1 MKRLIVLWIG
11 IVFVLFANPI
21 DFKKAKANPKR
32 VTPSS
37 PNEILS
43 FSSTLE
49 PTINSVVN
57 IATKQM
63 VANRVSPLFDD
74 PFFRH
79 FFGPEFQR
87 QMPQKRAQSALGSGV
102 ILTSDGY
109 IVTNHHVIDGA
120 DEITVTLSKSD
131 KEYTAKL
138 IGSDPGS
145 DLALIKIEEKHL
157 QPITIGNVEDVRVG
171 DIVFAIGNPF
181 GVGESVTQGIISAV
195 GKNAI
200 GINRYENFIQTDASI
215 NPGNSGGALVDSRGV
230 LIGINTA
237 ILSRSGGNHGI
248 GFSIPVDMMQN
259 VVSQLAKS
267 GKVSRGYLG
276 VNLSSLTP
284 ELKPLYK
291 ESKGAVVT
299 NVQVDS
305 VAYKAGIQ
313 RGDLIIQVD
322 KTPIDS
328 PLTLQ
333 RVIGEKEPKSTIRIT
348 LERNKKKETISLTLG
363 AQDEIAEATSNE
375 RILQGATLSTLTPE
389 LRNELR
395 LRPDTKGV
403 AVVQVKPNSQAQKD
417 GLQAGDVI
425 IQVENKS
432 ITSLQDLRQALAP
445 KKPKRVYLSRGGAI
459 ILIVV
464 S

>member
-1 MKRLIVLWIG
+1 
-11 IVFVLFANPI
+11 
-21 DFKKAKANPKR
+21 
-32 VTPSS
+32 
-37 PNEILS
+37 
-43 FSSTLE
+43 
-49 PTINSVVN
+49 
-57 IATKQM
+57 
-63 VANRVSPLFDD
+63 
-74 PFFRH
+74 
-79 FFGPEFQR
+79 
-87 QMPQKRAQSALGSGV
+87 
-102 ILTSDGY
+102 
-109 IVTNHHVIDGA
+109 
-120 DEITVTLSKSD
+120 
-131 KEYTAKL
+131 
-138 IGSDPGS
+138 
-145 DLALIKIEEKHL
+145 
-157 QPITIGNVEDVRVG
+157 VG

-363 AQDEIAEATSNE
+363 SQDELAEATSNE
-375 RILQGATLSTLTPE
+375 RILQGATLSTLTPQ